1 MRIWF
6 KQRKSRLTPPPQAA
20 APSFRSELEAPANAR
35 PDGSRARQGP
45 DHRRQLK
52 PGSQLPTENEIAE
65 HLGISRTPV
74 REAIKIFE
82 AMGVLDVRIGS
93 GTFVNQEI
101 EPSLAQ
107 LLLFQLY
114 LQKTTPQKM
123 MEVRQMIAR
132 GCSEMAAQRRT
143 TEDLAA
149 MEAAIKKMEALAKLA
164 DPSFDEA
171 LEVDLEFHRA
181 VNRAA
186 HNELVETIGN
196 FILDTVAP
204 WIKISLQRLSPS
216 AAVKVHRLE
225 YEMIAA
231 GNSDGA
237 RENKTMAAVDLSLE
251 NWRNSLDRNA
261 RRRPP

>member
-1 MRIWF
+1 MV
-6 KQRKSRLTPPPQAA
+6 QAA
-20 APSFRSELEAPANAR
+20 KEQADTASRKRPRLLFDPNSKRQPTRVQMVLEHVKDQIIA
-35 PDGSRARQGP
+35 G
-45 DHRRQLK
+45 HLK

-143 TEDLAA
+143 SEDLAA

-164 DPSFDEA
+164 NPSFDEA

-181 VNRAA
+181 VNRAT

-237 RENKTMAAVDLSLE
+237 RENRTMAAVDLSLE
-251 NWRNSLDRNA
+251 NWRNSLIETPGDDR
-261 RRRPP
+261 RK

>member
-1 MRIWF
+1 MVSAAK
-6 KQRKSRLTPPPQAA
+6 KQADNDAPRRPRLLFDPAA
-20 APSFRSELEAPANAR
+20 KRQPTRVQMVLEHVKDQIIA
-35 PDGSRARQGP
+35 G
-45 DHRRQLK
+45 QLK

-82 AMGVLDVRIGS
+82 AMGVLEVRIGS
-93 GTFVNQEI
+93 GTFVNRDI

-114 LQKTTPQKM
+114 LRKTTPQKM

-143 TEDLAA
+143 NDDLAA
-149 MEAAIKKMEALAKLA
+149 MRSAIEKMEILAA
-164 DPSFDEA
+164 SPSPSYDEA

-181 VNRAA
+181 INRAT

-204 WIKISLQRLSPS
+204 WIKLSLQRLSPA
-216 AAVKVHRLE
+216 AAVNVHKLE

-231 GNSDGA
+231 GDSAGA
-237 RENKTMAAVDLSLE
+237 WQGKTTAAVDISLE
-251 NWRNSLDRNA
+251 NWRNSLVETPIVPKPR
-261 RRRPP
+261 

>member
-1 MRIWF
+1 MV
-6 KQRKSRLTPPPQAA
+6 QAA
-20 APSFRSELEAPANAR
+20 KKPVEADSRKRPRLLFDPASKRQPTRVQMVLEHVKDQIIA
-35 PDGSRARQGP
+35 G
-45 DHRRQLK
+45 QLK

-93 GTFVNQEI
+93 GTFVNQDI

-149 MEAAIKKMEALAKLA
+149 MQIAIKKMEALAA
-164 DPSFDEA
+164 SPSPSYDKA

-181 VNRAA
+181 INRAT

-204 WIKISLQRLSPS
+204 WIKISLQRLTPA
-216 AAVKVHRLE
+216 AAVNVHKLE

-237 RENKTMAAVDLSLE
+237 RENKTTVAVDISLE
-251 NWRNSLDRNA
+251 NWRNSLIEKPVESGRK
-261 RRRPP
+261 